1 MVIVDGV
8 ASLEWFMKLWNIRD
22 VLFIYG
28 DGVPFLV
35 ASWVRFFLFII
46 EVVIVGVEQS
56 TYQSSRFRVVFL
68 LYVNLYSKIRDLL
81 RFN

>member
-8 ASLEWFMKLWNIRD
+8 ASLEWLMKLWSIRD

-28 DGVPFLV
+28 DGVSFLV

-56 TYQSSRFRVVFL
+56 TYQS
-68 LYVNLYSKIRDLL
+68 
-81 RFN
+81 